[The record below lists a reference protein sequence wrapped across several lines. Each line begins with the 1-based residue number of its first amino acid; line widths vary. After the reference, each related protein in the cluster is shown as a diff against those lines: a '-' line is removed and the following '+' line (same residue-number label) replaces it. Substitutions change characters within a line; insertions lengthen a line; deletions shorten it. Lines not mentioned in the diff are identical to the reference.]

1 MKNKKIVKIEYIE
14 LGEPKDGQNSM
25 IKKEE
30 KTLIFE
36 GEEDMVTLDK
46 EQTSDKT
53 KLEEV
58 PHSETNGSTG
68 IYLSVMIDE

>member
-1 MKNKKIVKIEYIE
+1 
-14 LGEPKDGQNSM
+14 M